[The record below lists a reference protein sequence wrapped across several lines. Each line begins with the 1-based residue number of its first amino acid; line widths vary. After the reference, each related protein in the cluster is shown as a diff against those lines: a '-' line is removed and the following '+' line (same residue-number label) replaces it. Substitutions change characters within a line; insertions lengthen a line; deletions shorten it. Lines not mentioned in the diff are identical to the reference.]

1 MGLVYTWF
9 DHTGESPLEIVFSSR
24 IRVKWNTGRRGDRT
38 NGIRNDCKTEGKFSI
53 SMGPNIESVTALT
66 GEDAAEK
73 TRICQR
79 VFEAF
84 WYAEKIQPAG
94 NRVDLDGKK

>member
-9 DHTGESPLEIVFSSR
+9 DHTQGKRPLEIVFSSR
-24 IRVKWNTGRRGDRT
+24 IRVKWNTGRRG
-38 NGIRNDCKTEGKFSI
+38 IEQTELEMTVNRREIQYFY
-53 SMGPNIESVTALT
+53 GPNIESVTALT
-66 GEDAAEK
+66 GEVAAEK

-94 NRVDLDGKK
+94 TGLI